1 MKLVTPLAALAS
13 AAVTFSG
20 PAEAAVPRLPDVSG
34 GEVAALAVYAVP
46 SLLAA
51 TRQTCADRLSPNG
64 FLARHGDS
72 LAQRYAAEQNTA
84 WPQARSALFK
94 FAGPK
99 AGDKL
104 KDFASLP
111 DTAIRPL
118 ADALIQQ
125 EAAEKI
131 HPNSCRNVERMAAA
145 LSPLEPQDA
154 GRILGVMFDIAAES
168 QKVAA
173 LIGDKPNRQ

>member
-1 MKLVTPLAALAS
+1 MKLATPFAALAL

-20 PAEAAVPRLPDVSG
+20 AAEAAVPRLPDMSG
-34 GEVAALAVYAVP
+34 DEVAALAVYAVP

-51 TRQTCADRLSPNG
+51 TRQTCAGRLSPDG

-72 LAQRYAAEQNTA
+72 LAQRYTAEQNAA
-84 WPQARSALFK
+84 WPAARSALFK
-94 FAGPK
+94 FAGAR

-104 KDFASLP
+104 KDFATLP
-111 DTAIRPL
+111 DNAIRPL

-145 LSPLEPQDA
+145 LFPLEPQDA

-173 LIGDKPNRQ
+173 LIEDKPNRQ